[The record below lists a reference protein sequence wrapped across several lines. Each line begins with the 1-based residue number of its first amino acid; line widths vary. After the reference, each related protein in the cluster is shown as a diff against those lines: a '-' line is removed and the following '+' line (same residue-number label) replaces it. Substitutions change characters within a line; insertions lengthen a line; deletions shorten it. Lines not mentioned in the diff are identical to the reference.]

1 MTGLKAQGKLA
12 SKYIVTAMSQNA
24 PWKTLVWHHIQ
35 MVMHV
40 AGIKE
45 WFVLCHTI
53 IGANTFRIPM
63 SGSLKQVC
71 EAWKLVFKELHCD
84 SDDPRSVRGLAY
96 MPFQKL
102 TLKTR

>member
-1 MTGLKAQGKLA
+1 MTDLKAQGKLA

-40 AGIKE
+40 AGIKG
-45 WFVLCHTI
+45 WFCLCDTI
-53 IGANTFRIPM
+53 IGAKNFRIPM

-71 EAWKLVFKELHCD
+71 QDWKKVLKELHCD
-84 SDDPRSVRGLAY
+84 SYGFRSVKEFLDR
-96 MPFQKL
+96 PF
-102 TLKTR
+102 